1 MSKDQ
6 KQGGFFSAFRD
17 REVTGNSGAVS
28 QSQTP
33 PAASVPSRPVTPAEP
48 PKAAV
53 VQKPVAVQAQPE
65 TVIDT
70 VESFKVLCQSLA
82 DIGASQLKVA
92 EMTLNM
98 LSNSLNKIVAGSKP
112 EKQG

>member
-33 PAASVPSRPVTPAEP
+33 SAASVPSRPVTPAEP

-53 VQKPVAVQAQPE
+53 VQKPVAVQGQPE

>member
-1 MSKDQ
+1 MSKDP
-6 KQGGFFSAFRD
+6 KKGGFFSAFKD

-28 QSQTP
+28 QPKTP
-33 PAASVPSRPVTPAEP
+33 PVASVPSRPVTPAEP
-48 PKAAV
+48 REAAV
-53 VQKPVAVQAQPE
+53 VQKPVAVQAHPE
-65 TVIDT
+65 PVIDT

-92 EMTLNM
+92 EMMVNM

>member
-1 MSKDQ
+1 MSKD
-6 KQGGFFSAFRD
+6 KKKSGFFSAFRD
-17 REVTGNSGAVS
+17 REVTGNSGVVS

-48 PKAAV
+48 PEVAV

-65 TVIDT
+65 PVIDT
-70 VESFKVLCQSLA
+70 VESFKFLCQTLA
-82 DIGASQLKVA
+82 DIGASQLKVV
-92 EMTLNM
+92 EMTVNM

>member
-1 MSKDQ
+1 MAKD
-6 KQGGFFSAFRD
+6 KKKGGFFSAFRD
-17 REVTGNSGAVS
+17 HEVSGKSEAVS
-28 QSQTP
+28 QSHTP
-33 PAASVPSRPVTPAEP
+33 PTVSVPTRPAPPADP

-65 TVIDT
+65 PVIDT

-92 EMTLNM
+92 EMIVNM
-98 LSNSLNKIVAGSKP
+98 LSNSLNKIVEGSKP
-112 EKQG
+112 GKQG